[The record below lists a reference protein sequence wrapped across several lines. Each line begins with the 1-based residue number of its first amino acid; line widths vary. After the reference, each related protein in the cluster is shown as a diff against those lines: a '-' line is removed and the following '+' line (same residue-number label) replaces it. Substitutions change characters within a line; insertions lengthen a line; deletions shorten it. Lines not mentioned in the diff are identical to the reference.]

1 MKNIAKLAQGEHVAL
16 EAIEGA
22 YGASPLVT
30 QVFVHADS
38 LRHFL
43 VGVVVPEPGPFV
55 ALVKRVLGRDVE
67 VGDKAALEACMK
79 EAQVREAALA
89 ELEETENVK
98 TTAPSPLRHY

>member
-1 MKNIAKLAQGEHVAL
+1 MAL

-22 YGASPLVT
+22 YGAAPLVT

-55 ALVKRVLGRDVE
+55 ALVKRVLGKDVN
-67 VGDKAALEACMK
+67 VGDKAALEGYMK
-79 EAQVREAALA
+79 DTKVGEAVLA

-98 TTAPSPLRHY
+98 KLKG